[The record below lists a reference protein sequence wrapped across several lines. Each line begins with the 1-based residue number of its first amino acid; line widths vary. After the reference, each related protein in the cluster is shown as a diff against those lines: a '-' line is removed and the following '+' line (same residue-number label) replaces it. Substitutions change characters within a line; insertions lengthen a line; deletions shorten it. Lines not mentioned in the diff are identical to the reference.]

1 MQLITIVKDYY
12 MVEKY
17 QLICVRKRGM
27 NSHGYTLVELILYS
41 VIALIVVGFS
51 LSLIRTTSKS
61 YTRDRRKSRMQT
73 EGRNAVLMMAREIV
87 NTGFKTYLDEDEG
100 VYTQTTVGNT
110 TTGDVYPGSGESAD
124 DKMSSFTSTPG
135 AIYDELEIIKI
146 TLDNNGE
153 HDETQRIRYYMSGTT
168 LMRGL
173 RLFSG
178 GWGGESPMEI
188 ANNVEALQFRF
199 STDNNSWTDDP
210 EDSKKDVVAIQIH
223 LLIRT
228 SKEVAMKVNKTYT
241 LGDVTII
248 PPTDERYLHRLYVET
263 VEVVNNG
270 T

>member
-1 MQLITIVKDYY
+1 MKPEIEHTRRTDLSGK
-12 MVEKY
+12 
-17 QLICVRKRGM
+17 G
-27 NSHGYTLVELILYS
+27 GYTLVELIIYS
-41 VIALIVVGFS
+41 FIALIVIGFS

-87 NTGFKTYLDEDEG
+87 NTGFKTYLDEDGG

-110 TTGDVYPGSGESAD
+110 TTFDVFAESGTD
-124 DKMSSFTSTPG
+124 GQSSFNFSPG
-135 AIYDELEIIKI
+135 NPYDELEIIKI
-146 TLDNNGE
+146 TLDDNGE
-153 HDETQRIRYYMSGTT
+153 HDETQRIRYYMSGMT

-173 RLFSG
+173 RVHSG

-199 STDNNSWTDDP
+199 STDNTSWTDDP
-210 EDSKKDVVAIQIH
+210 EDSKNDIVAIRIH

-241 LGDVTII
+241 LGDVTIT
-248 PPTDERYLHRLYVET
+248 PSASERYLHRLYVET